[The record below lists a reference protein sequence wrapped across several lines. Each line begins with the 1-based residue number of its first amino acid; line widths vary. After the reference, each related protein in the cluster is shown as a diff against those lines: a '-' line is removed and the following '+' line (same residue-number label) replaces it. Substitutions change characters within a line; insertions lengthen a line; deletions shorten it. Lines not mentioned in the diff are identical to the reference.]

1 MSYRRKK
8 DSARGNRGS
17 GSDASQRPIGNNR
30 DQVVRNPLDI
40 ERENVRIL
48 SENFNSSE
56 LSYKGSDKIVFI
68 PNEDNMDTNW
78 RRYLK
83 KELTNQH
90 HIRRFLNSCLVTAS
104 KETEYK
110 VEELITNLG
119 GPEGRQRLREIVMFP
134 MSVDAGLQPRVASFQ
149 RVTLPFLALLTR
161 SGIID
166 SILEVQINAIFS
178 IVYHNLDD
186 FMQGKVMP
194 MLETLVLRNSLADN
208 NTSQAELLRDDPNS
222 FIPKSIG
229 QFFLVLVR
237 LCNFMLSR
245 LKEAASNE
253 TMHNIVRRLENSKNA
268 WQISHQIDSN
278 DPINSN
284 IERKHYFF
292 HILDKEFRNMRQLIN
307 NSQRNYPNEL
317 NSVDNASRS
326 YKERAQIVDL
336 KRTYD
341 PPGELSEHGPRH
353 NNDFSDITKISII
366 PTKEEIFS
374 VRPPFLPPNI
384 PGAPHFLPEGPARLL
399 DSQFRLFRED
409 MLSPIRGG
417 ITNFLQFLA
426 EKQNNSQIKKFREVG
441 GRYRYNSGQDN
452 GDLYIYPNV
461 RFAGITVDKRRGF
474 SCRIAFTGPKNVG
487 RTKGDRI
494 VYWQR
499 SKKLMNGNL
508 VCLLWPTENT
518 ALVNNKNNIPNATQ
532 YSLFFGVIVQRD
544 EKLLAKYDDRVEIE
558 INFSDATVYPL
569 ALNDISSQKNQNMVK
584 TSRFMVESTGVYL
597 DSYYHI
603 LKTMQST
610 MNSTLPFERYLA
622 PTNEMVVNSVVDLP
636 DYARAPGFH
645 FNLGVLLRDKQKE
658 LLLNVSNTNEH
669 ENIIKVLKNES
680 IIDSKGN
687 KLDDT
692 QARSLV
698 SSLCKEIAL
707 IEGPP
712 GTGKTVIGVEI
723 MKVLLAPTNRN
734 IKLGPILTICFT
746 NHALDQFL
754 EHLID
759 RAGIDNIVRLGGRS
773 RSDKIT
779 PFNLEEIVR
788 NRERPVGI
796 EAYLLAQAYKSLD
809 DIKKD
814 ADKIQNRLSQRWL
827 TWNEISPYLSFEFA
841 EHYSKFSYYHDD
853 PEVPKFLL
861 DNDNDMDID
870 DESSWKTAGSA
881 SRNKPVFEQCY
892 GILDNNDEFY
902 YEFDVDDE
910 YVEPIYDSMQS
921 FLLNWSEPTTNRPLE
936 ELKDDTNIWNMSEAE
951 RITLHDF
958 WRQEFNLECIED
970 LARLQKTHD
979 EKRKEVE
986 NVQNERRKKI
996 LKECDVIGMTTHGTA
1011 KFQSLIRSIGPK
1023 VILCEEAGEV
1033 LEAHILSALTPST
1046 QHLILIGDHK
1056 QLRPHVAT
1064 YNLSCESSN
1073 GKKYRLDESLF
1084 ERLVKGNKA
1093 TRLEQSQLLTQRRMR
1108 GEISNLIRS
1117 TIYPKLIDGE
1127 NTTYPNVRGA
1137 QHNVYFINHRHSEDK
1152 TKSEFAIQSHS
1163 NQHEVNMIIEMVR
1176 YFVRNGYTK
1185 EDDIAVLTPYLGQM
1199 MKLRDAL
1206 KATFTVVIDERDS
1219 QDLAE
1224 MEDDDDEESP
1234 ESNVVG
1240 NISIAT
1246 KKSLNQQVTLRT
1258 VDNFQGEEAN
1268 IVIISLVRNSLNESN
1283 KGSIGFL
1290 KSENRTNVLLSRAKH
1305 GMYLLGNAELM
1316 ANGSPMW
1323 SSVVQMLKSSDPP
1336 KVGGSFPIVCPQH
1349 PKNRNYVSEPIQF
1362 SEFAPDGGCLES
1374 CGEKLECGHLCPYKC
1389 HFDNPDHIN
1398 IFCRKECIKLHPE
1411 CLHPCSKFCGEKCGD
1426 CSLVIGDIMLPS
1438 CGHLYPRAKCYE
1450 TRNVDSILCHI
1461 KVSKTLPNCGHKLE
1475 VMCYES
1481 VDDIVCK
1488 QPCGELTKCEH
1499 ICSAPCHECQKR
1511 SIKANNDEPP
1521 LDENGF
1527 IIRNTHGSCA
1537 KPCERN
1543 LFCGHK
1549 CEEVCHEGRIC
1560 KPCKANCTV
1569 SCSHSSCKLECFKPC
1584 AACAE
1589 PCDWCCPHGRC
1600 LLSCGAPCSR
1610 LPCNLRCEKNLVCGH
1625 RCPGICGERC
1635 PSPKFCE
1642 ICAPKDVKDQ
1652 MIDFIELQSFAEI
1665 DWGKERM
1672 VILDCGHVFTM
1683 DTMDRHMEMMNYY
1696 EGSYERWTGFKI
1708 LSSQSG
1714 ENKMMTYGRSIKKR
1728 ILDTQNKKFLMVYDL
1743 RLKFQRNALEAA
1755 IRNLDNNRPNM
1766 LERFKSIRLY
1776 STDNSKKNNIEGPDK
1791 IVPEVTIKEQFYQ
1804 IGKYHS
1810 IPEQQT
1816 KLWQNHIKDL
1826 YKSYNQLTMIMA
1838 HTKNPPHKKAFD
1850 AALTRLYNEK
1860 SKVPID
1866 VFNFENI
1873 NIADD
1878 SVRFE
1883 QSLREVG
1890 LIAPQLDRRVYIDAF
1905 FEIVN
1910 AQKIMFHEV
1919 VRIISELPNTE
1930 VPHSEERQ
1938 GYISVLATRKNWIG
1952 FCGRIIDSITNHLEK
1967 IFQTCEESKYGRHL
1981 VQASLELVEFE
1992 YQVGRFNLNNRMNP
2006 QISISEPIKREIIEK
2021 CNKIRK
2027 DCKKIQRDYLQ
2038 KINLEYFQGQ
2048 CEARIVKLLNDVN
2061 ELQEK
2066 AENYGQLTREEKVS
2080 IYRAMSSEFSGSGH
2094 WYECPNG
2101 HPYTIGECGGAMQ
2114 ASRCPDCG
2122 AAVGGGSHSLTSGNR
2137 RNVEFDTMGGT
2148 I

>member
-1 MSYRRKK
+1 
-8 DSARGNRGS
+8 
-17 GSDASQRPIGNNR
+17 
-30 DQVVRNPLDI
+30 
-40 ERENVRIL
+40 
-48 SENFNSSE
+48 
-56 LSYKGSDKIVFI
+56 
-68 PNEDNMDTNW
+68 
-78 RRYLK
+78 
-83 KELTNQH
+83 
-90 HIRRFLNSCLVTAS
+90 
-104 KETEYK
+104 
-110 VEELITNLG
+110 
-119 GPEGRQRLREIVMFP
+119 
-134 MSVDAGLQPRVASFQ
+134 
-149 RVTLPFLALLTR
+149 
-161 SGIID
+161 
-166 SILEVQINAIFS
+166 
-178 IVYHNLDD
+178 
-186 FMQGKVMP
+186 
-194 MLETLVLRNSLADN
+194 
-208 NTSQAELLRDDPNS
+208 
-222 FIPKSIG
+222 
-229 QFFLVLVR
+229 
-237 LCNFMLSR
+237 
-245 LKEAASNE
+245 
-253 TMHNIVRRLENSKNA
+253 
-268 WQISHQIDSN
+268 
-278 DPINSN
+278 
-284 IERKHYFF
+284 
-292 HILDKEFRNMRQLIN
+292 
-307 NSQRNYPNEL
+307 
-317 NSVDNASRS
+317 
-326 YKERAQIVDL
+326 
-336 KRTYD
+336 
-341 PPGELSEHGPRH
+341 
-353 NNDFSDITKISII
+353 
-366 PTKEEIFS
+366 
-374 VRPPFLPPNI
+374 
-384 PGAPHFLPEGPARLL
+384 
-399 DSQFRLFRED
+399 
-409 MLSPIRGG
+409 
-417 ITNFLQFLA
+417 
-426 EKQNNSQIKKFREVG
+426 
-441 GRYRYNSGQDN
+441 
-452 GDLYIYPNV
+452 
-461 RFAGITVDKRRGF
+461 
-474 SCRIAFTGPKNVG
+474 
-487 RTKGDRI
+487 
-494 VYWQR
+494 
-499 SKKLMNGNL
+499 
-508 VCLLWPTENT
+508 
-518 ALVNNKNNIPNATQ
+518 
-532 YSLFFGVIVQRD
+532 
-544 EKLLAKYDDRVEIE
+544 
-558 INFSDATVYPL
+558 
-569 ALNDISSQKNQNMVK
+569 
-584 TSRFMVESTGVYL
+584 
-597 DSYYHI
+597 
-603 LKTMQST
+603 
-610 MNSTLPFERYLA
+610 
-622 PTNEMVVNSVVDLP
+622 MVVNSVVDLP

-707 IEGPP
+707 IE
-712 GTGKTVIGVEI
+712 
-723 MKVLLAPTNRN
+723 
-734 IKLGPILTICFT
+734 
-746 NHALDQFL
+746 
-754 EHLID
+754 
-759 RAGIDNIVRLGGRS
+759 AGIDNIVRLGGRS

-861 DNDNDMDID
+861 DNDNDNDMDID

-881 SRNKPVFEQCY
+881 SRNKPVFEQSNLNSY
-892 GILDNNDEFY
+892 GIFDNSDEFY

-921 FLLNWSEPTTNRPLE
+921 FL
-936 ELKDDTNIWNMSEAE
+936 
-951 RITLHDF
+951 
-958 WRQEFNLECIED
+958 
-970 LARLQKTHD
+970 
-979 EKRKEVE
+979 
-986 NVQNERRKKI
+986 
-996 LKECDVIGMTTHGTA
+996 
-1011 KFQSLIRSIGPK
+1011 
-1023 VILCEEAGEV
+1023 
-1033 LEAHILSALTPST
+1033 
-1046 QHLILIGDHK
+1046 
-1056 QLRPHVAT
+1056 
-1064 YNLSCESSN
+1064 
-1073 GKKYRLDESLF
+1073 
-1084 ERLVKGNKA
+1084 
-1093 TRLEQSQLLTQRRMR
+1093 
-1108 GEISNLIRS
+1108 
-1117 TIYPKLIDGE
+1117 
-1127 NTTYPNVRGA
+1127 
-1137 QHNVYFINHRHSEDK
+1137 
-1152 TKSEFAIQSHS
+1152 
-1163 NQHEVNMIIEMVR
+1163 
-1176 YFVRNGYTK
+1176 
-1185 EDDIAVLTPYLGQM
+1185 
-1199 MKLRDAL
+1199 
-1206 KATFTVVIDERDS
+1206 
-1219 QDLAE
+1219 
-1224 MEDDDDEESP
+1224 
-1234 ESNVVG
+1234 
-1240 NISIAT
+1240 
-1246 KKSLNQQVTLRT
+1246 
-1258 VDNFQGEEAN
+1258 
-1268 IVIISLVRNSLNESN
+1268 
-1283 KGSIGFL
+1283 
-1290 KSENRTNVLLSRAKH
+1290 
-1305 GMYLLGNAELM
+1305 
-1316 ANGSPMW
+1316 
-1323 SSVVQMLKSSDPP
+1323 
-1336 KVGGSFPIVCPQH
+1336 
-1349 PKNRNYVSEPIQF
+1349 
-1362 SEFAPDGGCLES
+1362 

-1499 ICSAPCHECQKR
+1499 I
-1511 SIKANNDEPP
+1511 
-1521 LDENGF
+1521 
-1527 IIRNTHGSCA
+1527 
-1537 KPCERN
+1537 
-1543 LFCGHK
+1543 
-1549 CEEVCHEGRIC
+1549 
-1560 KPCKANCTV
+1560 
-1569 SCSHSSCKLECFKPC
+1569 
-1584 AACAE
+1584 
-1589 PCDWCCPHGRC
+1589 
-1600 LLSCGAPCSR
+1600 
-1610 LPCNLRCEKNLVCGH
+1610 
-1625 RCPGICGERC
+1625 
-1635 PSPKFCE
+1635 
-1642 ICAPKDVKDQ
+1642 
-1652 MIDFIELQSFAEI
+1652 
-1665 DWGKERM
+1665 
-1672 VILDCGHVFTM
+1672 
-1683 DTMDRHMEMMNYY
+1683 
-1696 EGSYERWTGFKI
+1696 
-1708 LSSQSG
+1708 
-1714 ENKMMTYGRSIKKR
+1714 
-1728 ILDTQNKKFLMVYDL
+1728 
-1743 RLKFQRNALEAA
+1743 NALEAA

-2066 AENYGQLTREEKVS
+2066 AENYGQLTREEKEQCKL
-2080 IYRAMSSEFSGSGH
+2080 A
-2094 WYECPNG
+2094 
-2101 HPYTIGECGGAMQ
+2101 
-2114 ASRCPDCG
+2114 